1 MYIDDNFEKWYE
13 NISNKFKE
21 ELIQL
26 EETIKK
32 EKENNKYIIKT
43 IISLSFIITII
54 LIFSRTCI

>member
-54 LIFSRTCI
+54 LIFSLICI